1 MGLGGHSPVR
11 NRVIREAAEPEERVS
26 APFTPMPGIE
36 AKSEASVDVNAANQP
51 HGQDTYNPQLPE
63 RDRRGT
69 LRLLLEEGGPGFCQ
83 FALNNACNA
92 RCGFCGFALD
102 RLPRKDWHYV
112 AREGALEAIDILY
125 RQAVRYLVLTGGE
138 PMLHP
143 DLVEIVQR
151 ASHLGMKVLLVTN
164 AGLLKPHRVRELA
177 VAGLSSFVISIDA
190 ADAETHERNRGL
202 PGVCERIG
210 EANAVI
216 DELGLHSTA
225 SVTMSR
231 LVDYDALPDFLVS
244 LGFKAVTFSYPLT
257 KLGSNFLSFSDSNL
271 VDYSDAELLQA
282 FEKVKALKKRFQV
295 VNPTASLEEM
305 QRFVRGE
312 EQRFPCLGGFQY
324 FYLDWRLDL
333 WRCHNWDHPMCN
345 IKDFDGSQRVRDGC
359 TKCMIDCYR
368 DSSVLQHIGVSVHD
382 AYQSFRRGG
391 LRDGA
396 AALARKGNFA
406 SVYAGLEQLPWL
418 LRF

>member
-1 MGLGGHSPVR
+1 MR
-11 NRVIREAAEPEERVS
+11 IIEAEPAQGASAEATERPPRRDGAHS
-26 APFTPMPGIE
+26 RP
-36 AKSEASVDVNAANQP
+36 
-51 HGQDTYNPQLPE
+51 LPE
-63 RDRRGT
+63 PDRRST
-69 LRLLLEEGGPGFCQ
+69 LRLVLEDGGPGFCQ

-102 RLPRKDWHYV
+102 KLPRKDWHYV
-112 AREGALEAIDILY
+112 EREGALEAIDILY

-143 DLVEIVQR
+143 DLLEIVQR
-151 ASHLGMKVLLVTN
+151 ASGLGMKVLLVTN
-164 AGLLKPHRVRELA
+164 AGLLKPHRIRELA
-177 VAGLSSFVISIDA
+177 AGGLSSFIISIDA
-190 ADAETHERNRGL
+190 ADADTHERNRGL
-202 PGVCERIG
+202 PGVCDRIR

-231 LVDYDALPDFLVS
+231 LVDYEALPDFLKS

-257 KLGSNFLSFSDSNL
+257 KLDSNFLSFSDSDL
-271 VDYSDAELLQA
+271 VNYSDAELLQA
-282 FEKVKALKKRFQV
+282 FGQVKALKKRFQV

-305 QRFVRGE
+305 ERFVRGQ

-324 FYLDWRLDL
+324 FYLDWHLDL
-333 WRCHNWDHPMCN
+333 WRCHNWDQPMCH

-368 DSSVLQHIGVSVHD
+368 DSSVMQHVGVSAHD
-382 AYQSFRRGG
+382 AYQSFKRGN
-391 LRDGA
+391 LYEGA
-396 AALARKGNFA
+396 KAVTRKGNLG
-406 SVYAGLEQLPWL
+406 SVHSVLEQLPWL
-418 LRF
+418 LKF

>member
-1 MGLGGHSPVR
+1 MR
-11 NRVIREAAEPEERVS
+11 IIEAEPAQGASAEATERPPRRDGAHS
-26 APFTPMPGIE
+26 RP
-36 AKSEASVDVNAANQP
+36 
-51 HGQDTYNPQLPE
+51 LPE
-63 RDRRGT
+63 PDRRST
-69 LRLLLEEGGPGFCQ
+69 LRLVLEDGGPGFCQ

-102 RLPRKDWHYV
+102 KLPRKDWHYV
-112 AREGALEAIDILY
+112 EREGALEAIDILY

-143 DLVEIVQR
+143 DLLEIVQR
-151 ASHLGMKVLLVTN
+151 ASGLGMKVLLVTN
-164 AGLLKPHRVRELA
+164 AGLLKPHRIRELA
-177 VAGLSSFVISIDA
+177 AGGLSSFIISIDA
-190 ADAETHERNRGL
+190 ADADTHERNRGL
-202 PGVCERIG
+202 PGVCDRIR

-231 LVDYDALPDFLVS
+231 LVDYEALPDFLKS

-257 KLGSNFLSFSDSNL
+257 KLDSNFLSFSDSDL
-271 VDYSDAELLQA
+271 VNYSDAELLQA
-282 FEKVKALKKRFQV
+282 FGQVKALKKRFQV

-305 QRFVRGE
+305 ERFVRGQ

-324 FYLDWRLDL
+324 FYLDWHLDL
-333 WRCHNWDHPMCN
+333 WRCHNWDQPMCH

-368 DSSVLQHIGVSVHD
+368 DSSVMQHVGVSAHD
-382 AYQSFRRGG
+382 AYQSFKRGN
-391 LRDGA
+391 LYEGA
-396 AALARKGNFA
+396 KAVTRKGNLGSMH
-406 SVYAGLEQLPWL
+406 SVLEQLPWL
-418 LRF
+418 LKF

>member
-1 MGLGGHSPVR
+1 M
-11 NRVIREAAEPEERVS
+11 RVIEAEPAEGASAEATERPPRRDGACS
-26 APFTPMPGIE
+26 RP
-36 AKSEASVDVNAANQP
+36 
-51 HGQDTYNPQLPE
+51 LPE
-63 RDRRGT
+63 PDRRST
-69 LRLLLEEGGPGFCQ
+69 LRLVLEDGGPGFCQ

-102 RLPRKDWHYV
+102 KLPRKDWHYV
-112 AREGALEAIDILY
+112 EREGALEAIDILH

-143 DLVEIVQR
+143 DLLEIVQR
-151 ASHLGMKVLLVTN
+151 ASGLGMKVLLVTN
-164 AGLLKPHRVRELA
+164 AGLLKPHRIRELA
-177 VAGLSSFVISIDA
+177 AGGLSSFIISIDA
-190 ADAETHERNRGL
+190 ADAEAHERNRGL
-202 PGVCERIG
+202 PGVCDRIR

-231 LVDYDALPDFLVS
+231 LVDYEALPDFLES

-257 KLGSNFLSFSDSNL
+257 KLDSNFLSFSDSDL
-271 VDYSDAELLQA
+271 VNYSDAELLQA
-282 FEKVKALKKRFQV
+282 FEQIKVLKKRFQV

-305 QRFVRGE
+305 ERFVRGQ

-324 FYLDWRLDL
+324 FYLDWHLDL
-333 WRCHNWDHPMCN
+333 WRCHNWDQPMCH

-368 DSSVLQHIGVSVHD
+368 DSSVMQHVGVSAHD
-382 AYQSFRRGG
+382 AYQSFKRGNLREGAKALTRRGNLG
-391 LRDGA
+391 
-396 AALARKGNFA
+396 
-406 SVYAGLEQLPWL
+406 SVHSVLEQLPWL
-418 LRF
+418 LKF

>member
-1 MGLGGHSPVR
+1 MRIIETEPAQGASAEATERPPRRDGAHSRP
-11 NRVIREAAEPEERVS
+11 
-26 APFTPMPGIE
+26 
-36 AKSEASVDVNAANQP
+36 
-51 HGQDTYNPQLPE
+51 LPE
-63 RDRRGT
+63 PDRRST
-69 LRLLLEEGGPGFCQ
+69 LRLVLEDGGPGFCQ

-102 RLPRKDWHYV
+102 KLPRKDWHYV
-112 AREGALEAIDILY
+112 EREGALEAIDILY

-143 DLVEIVQR
+143 DLLEIVQR
-151 ASHLGMKVLLVTN
+151 ASGLGMKVLLVTN
-164 AGLLKPHRVRELA
+164 AGLLKPHRIRELA
-177 VAGLSSFVISIDA
+177 AGGLSSFIISIDA
-190 ADAETHERNRGL
+190 ADADTHERNRGL
-202 PGVCERIG
+202 PGVCDRIR

-231 LVDYDALPDFLVS
+231 LVDYEALPDFLKS

-257 KLGSNFLSFSDSNL
+257 KLDSNFLSFSDSDL
-271 VDYSDAELLQA
+271 VNYSDAELLQA
-282 FEKVKALKKRFQV
+282 FGQVKALKKRFQV

-305 QRFVRGE
+305 ERFVRGQ

-324 FYLDWRLDL
+324 FYLDWHLDL
-333 WRCHNWDHPMCN
+333 WRCHNWDQPMCH

-368 DSSVLQHIGVSVHD
+368 DSSVMQHVGVSAHD
-382 AYQSFRRGG
+382 AYQSFKRGN
-391 LRDGA
+391 LHEGA
-396 AALARKGNFA
+396 KALTRKGNLG
-406 SVYAGLEQLPWL
+406 SVHSVLEQLPWL
-418 LRF
+418 LKF